1 MPGYWIST
9 SSNILDKTF
18 WPNSHWNSCCRRTNI
33 DHSTSQ
39 EEGCRNIHCAPLQM
53 SCMGTSNAM
62 IPLIINKVPQFTV
75 RPPKKIKRY
84 LGQSVTLNYSADGHP
99 VPIITWSRCKGHI
112 TEGRTQLMESGQLK
126 INSLTA
132 EDSYPYTCRAQSE
145 LVHVETEVKVVVKTG
160 EKSFTVRGPH
170 KSVLMSPR

>member
-1 MPGYWIST
+1 
-9 SSNILDKTF
+9 
-18 WPNSHWNSCCRRTNI
+18 
-33 DHSTSQ
+33 
-39 EEGCRNIHCAPLQM
+39 
-53 SCMGTSNAM
+53 M
-62 IPLIINKVPQFTV
+62 IPLVINKVPQFTV

-84 LGQSVTLNYSADGHP
+84 LGQSVTLNCSADGHP
-99 VPIITWSRCKGHI
+99 VLIITWSRCKGHI

-132 EDSYPYTCRAQSE
+132 EDSDPYTCRAQSE

-160 EKSFTVRGPH
+160 EKSFTIRGPH

>member
-1 MPGYWIST
+1 
-9 SSNILDKTF
+9 
-18 WPNSHWNSCCRRTNI
+18 
-33 DHSTSQ
+33 
-39 EEGCRNIHCAPLQM
+39 
-53 SCMGTSNAM
+53 M

-132 EDSYPYTCRAQSE
+132 EDSDPYTCRAQSE

-160 EKSFTVRGPH
+160 EKSFTVRGPY